1 MKNQFNYQH
10 KSNVPDCENE
20 KNIVV
25 PQQATTIKELYDMRV
40 RGCAPNL
47 DRGQGE
53 RDFDEN
59 VRIEDLSDDVFE
71 TPSDINELNDLI
83 EYQNQKVNYMVNQDK
98 EKAKA
103 KKQTVEPEKP
113 AD

>member
-1 MKNQFNYQH
+1 MKNQFNYKH
-10 KSNVPDCENE
+10 KSNVPDCVNC

-25 PQQATTIKELYDMRV
+25 PQQAVSIKELYDMRV

-83 EYQNQKVNYMVNQDK
+83 EYQNQKVSLLVFQVLPFAFLLLLSPY
-98 EKAKA
+98 
-103 KKQTVEPEKP
+103 PELP
-113 AD
+113 YN

>member
-1 MKNQFNYQH
+1 MKNQFNYKH

-25 PQQATTIKELYDMRV
+25 PQQAVSIKELYDMRV

-47 DRGQGE
+47 DRGEGE

-103 KKQTVEPEKP
+103 KKQTEVPEKP

>member
-10 KSNVPDCENE
+10 KSNVPDCENC

-25 PQQATTIKELYDMRV
+25 PQQAVSIKELYDMRV

-59 VRIEDLSDDVFE
+59 VRIENLSDDVFE

-98 EKAKA
+98 EKAKE
-103 KKQTVEPEKP
+103 KKQTAVPEKP

>member
-1 MKNQFNYQH
+1 MKNQFNYKH
-10 KSNVPDCENE
+10 KSNVPDCENC

-59 VRIEDLSDDVFE
+59 VRIEDLSDDVFV

-83 EYQNQKVNYMVNQDK
+83 EYQNEKVNYMVNQDK

-103 KKQTVEPEKP
+103 KKQTAVPEKP

>member
-10 KSNVPDCENE
+10 KSNVPDCENC

-25 PQQATTIKELYDMRV
+25 PQQAVSIKELYDMRV

-103 KKQTVEPEKP
+103 KKQTAVPEEP